1 MFPLQNHPSVQ
12 QKLHNGIVLMLYK
25 KAADFTRICFDIG
38 FRPSAFRFQ
47 PVSGDYS
54 IFHKGIDIGFKLLC
68 FQHSAV
74 PVLGLLT
81 DLKIRMECIDGTDR
95 IIVAFQ
101 HIFQG
106 AFFIDD
112 ITGDGR
118 LWAVRYDGATDNEL
132 FRLFDQWNDVM
143 WLRNFFKEN
152 INDLNAY
159 FKITDINQAISDTID
174 DSEILEGVILDI
186 SPEADLDLIFRPL
199 SNNRTIAEML
209 EKMKARGERTNRHD
223 SWLRIYAIRLADGK
237 YIITGGAIK
246 LTATM
251 QERPHTQAELDK
263 IEKVRRYLLDEGIVD
278 DDGFIDYI
286 SEL

>member
-1 MFPLQNHPSVQ
+1 MTF
-12 QKLHNGIVLMLYK
+12 
-25 KAADFTRICFDIG
+25 
-38 FRPSAFRFQ
+38 
-47 PVSGDYS
+47 
-54 IFHKGIDIGFKLLC
+54 
-68 FQHSAV
+68 
-74 PVLGLLT
+74 
-81 DLKIRMECIDGTDR
+81 
-95 IIVAFQ
+95 
-101 HIFQG
+101 
-106 AFFIDD
+106 DD

-118 LWAVRYDGATDNEL
+118 LWAVRYDGANDNEL

-152 INDLNAY
+152 INDLSAY

-186 SPEADLDLIFRPL
+186 SPEANLDLIFRPL

-263 IEKVRRYLLDEGIVD
+263 IEKVRRFLLDKGIVD

>member
-1 MFPLQNHPSVQ
+1 MTF
-12 QKLHNGIVLMLYK
+12 
-25 KAADFTRICFDIG
+25 
-38 FRPSAFRFQ
+38 
-47 PVSGDYS
+47 
-54 IFHKGIDIGFKLLC
+54 
-68 FQHSAV
+68 
-74 PVLGLLT
+74 
-81 DLKIRMECIDGTDR
+81 
-95 IIVAFQ
+95 
-101 HIFQG
+101 
-106 AFFIDD
+106 DD

-118 LWAVRYDGATDNEL
+118 LWAVRYDGAIDNEL

-152 INDLNAY
+152 INDLSAY

-186 SPEADLDLIFRPL
+186 SPEANLDLIFRPL

-263 IEKVRRYLLDEGIVD
+263 IEKVRRFLLDEGIVD

>member
-1 MFPLQNHPSVQ
+1 MTF
-12 QKLHNGIVLMLYK
+12 
-25 KAADFTRICFDIG
+25 
-38 FRPSAFRFQ
+38 
-47 PVSGDYS
+47 
-54 IFHKGIDIGFKLLC
+54 
-68 FQHSAV
+68 
-74 PVLGLLT
+74 
-81 DLKIRMECIDGTDR
+81 
-95 IIVAFQ
+95 
-101 HIFQG
+101 
-106 AFFIDD
+106 DD

-118 LWAVRYDGATDNEL
+118 LWAVRYDDANDNEL

-143 WLRNFFKEN
+143 WLRKFFKEN

-186 SPEADLDLIFRPL
+186 SPEANLDLIFRPL

-263 IEKVRRYLLDEGIVD
+263 IEKVRRFLLDEGIVD

>member
-1 MFPLQNHPSVQ
+1 
-12 QKLHNGIVLMLYK
+12 
-25 KAADFTRICFDIG
+25 
-38 FRPSAFRFQ
+38 
-47 PVSGDYS
+47 
-54 IFHKGIDIGFKLLC
+54 
-68 FQHSAV
+68 
-74 PVLGLLT
+74 
-81 DLKIRMECIDGTDR
+81 
-95 IIVAFQ
+95 
-101 HIFQG
+101 
-106 AFFIDD
+106 
-112 ITGDGR
+112 
-118 LWAVRYDGATDNEL
+118 
-132 FRLFDQWNDVM
+132 M

-152 INDLNAY
+152 INDLSAY

-186 SPEADLDLIFRPL
+186 SPEANLELIFSPL
-199 SNNRTIAEML
+199 SNSRTIAEML
-209 EKMKARGERTNRHD
+209 EKMNARGVRTNRHD

-263 IEKVRRYLLDEGIVD
+263 IEKVRRFLLDEGIVD

>member
-1 MFPLQNHPSVQ
+1 MTF
-12 QKLHNGIVLMLYK
+12 
-25 KAADFTRICFDIG
+25 
-38 FRPSAFRFQ
+38 
-47 PVSGDYS
+47 
-54 IFHKGIDIGFKLLC
+54 
-68 FQHSAV
+68 
-74 PVLGLLT
+74 
-81 DLKIRMECIDGTDR
+81 
-95 IIVAFQ
+95 
-101 HIFQG
+101 
-106 AFFIDD
+106 DD

-118 LWAVRYDGATDNEL
+118 LWAVRYDGENDNEL

-152 INDLNAY
+152 INDLSAY
-159 FKITDINQAISDTID
+159 FRITDINQAITDTID

-186 SPEADLDLIFRPL
+186 SPEADLDSIFRPL

-263 IEKVRRYLLDEGIVD
+263 IEKVRRFLLDEGIVD

>member
-1 MFPLQNHPSVQ
+1 MTF
-12 QKLHNGIVLMLYK
+12 
-25 KAADFTRICFDIG
+25 
-38 FRPSAFRFQ
+38 
-47 PVSGDYS
+47 
-54 IFHKGIDIGFKLLC
+54 
-68 FQHSAV
+68 
-74 PVLGLLT
+74 
-81 DLKIRMECIDGTDR
+81 
-95 IIVAFQ
+95 
-101 HIFQG
+101 
-106 AFFIDD
+106 DD

-118 LWAVRYDGATDNEL
+118 LWAVRYDGASDNEL

-143 WLRNFFKEN
+143 WLRKFFKEN
-152 INDLNAY
+152 INDLGAY
-159 FKITDINQAISDTID
+159 FKITDINQAISDTIE
-174 DSEILEGVILDI
+174 DSEILEAVILDI

-199 SNNRTIAEML
+199 SNNRTIADFL

-251 QERPHTQAELDK
+251 SERPHTQLELEK
-263 IEKVRRYLLDEGIVD
+263 IEQVRRFLLDEGIVD